1 MQVMANTKQFTQSRQ
16 ERQNRY
22 FSESFKQQKVRELEK
37 NLTTMAELSREY
49 QVTRSAVYKWV
60 YKYSLMKKKGVKQV
74 VELKSDTQKLVALK
88 EKIKELERLVG
99 QKQIEL
105 EFKDKMIEIAE
116 DLYKIDIKKKFG
128 SRPSSGSGTTG
139 QSTK

>member
-1 MQVMANTKQFTQSRQ
+1 MARTEQFNQSH
-16 ERQNRY
+16 EARQNRY
-22 FSESFKQQKVRELEK
+22 FSESFKQQKVEELGK
-37 NLTTMAELSREY
+37 HLITVSELSREY
-49 QVTRSAVYKWV
+49 QVTRSAVYKWI
-60 YKYSLMKKKGVKQV
+60 YKYSVMKKKGVKQV
-74 VELKSDTQKLVALK
+74 IELESDTRKLKALQ

-128 SRPSSGSGTTG
+128 SRPSSGSGISE